1 MTGYRYIIL
10 DWDTPSKDWFTGS
23 RCPNVRVLDAAGSVV
38 VESMI
43 VWSGNIEDALTS
55 HGYAG
60 VVHDP
65 AAQGAYDTK
74 VKEDMASRLLR
85 FARGEIDHL

>member
-10 DWDTPSKDWFTGS
+10 DWNTPSKDWFTGS

-43 VWSGNIEDALTS
+43 VWSGNIEDDLTS
-55 HGYAG
+55 RGYAG

-65 AAQGAYDTK
+65 VAQGAYDAK
-74 VKEDMASRLLR
+74 AKEDRDSRLLG
-85 FARGEIDHL
+85 FARGDIDHL